1 MSFTSSQCR
10 LEEEQTLRYSDDLFP
25 DCQMVTDLLGY
36 ALITILHAFGF
47 TFTSKLEFHEH
58 ASPGTHA
65 KSIPLLR

>member
-1 MSFTSSQCR
+1 
-10 LEEEQTLRYSDDLFP
+10 
-25 DCQMVTDLLGY
+25 MVTDLLGY

-47 TFTSKLEFHEH
+47 TFTSKPEFHEH